1 MQQYLTIA
9 KIVRPHG
16 LKGEV
21 KVRPLIGD
29 GISMTDFKKVYLG
42 KQNIPSQILSVKSL
56 NGFYSLGLDTLK
68 SIDEA
73 EKFRNQYIQVDR
85 NDYPRLYGDLRA
97 SDVVGFEIRTED
109 GEPMGVVV
117 KYDDYGSATV
127 LTINDCGMSYQIP
140 MVQDIVWLS
149 KDKTHLVVD
158 KDKYMGVRV

>member
-1 MQQYLTIA
+1 MQNYLTIA

-56 NGFYSLGLDTLK
+56 NGFYSLGLDTLHT
-68 SIDEA
+68 IDDA
-73 EKFRNQYIQVDR
+73 EKFRNQYIMIDR
-85 NDYPRLYGDLRA
+85 NDYPALYGELRA
-97 SDVVGFEIRTED
+97 SDVVGFEVKTEE
-109 GEPMGVVV
+109 GKPMGVVV

-127 LTINDCGMSYQIP
+127 LTIGDSGMTYQIP
-140 MVQDIVWLS
+140 MVQDVIWLS
-149 KDKTHLVVD
+149 KDGKHLVVD
-158 KDKYMGVRV
+158 KERYLGVRV